1 MFGANKFVKAKEWNG
16 KERFEVDPGVTI
28 PATVKRIQEC
38 MQHKFQP
45 PEELI
50 DEAREELAADNANA
64 LLKMA
69 RALPAEA
76 WDLAL
81 QSKEQVDPEKWA
93 MRAEALALVNSWFS
107 DALAIQLG
115 GPLHL
120 HILKDEKFKE

>member
-1 MFGANKFVKAKEWNG
+1 MFDVKKFTKKKAWAG
-16 KERFEVDPGVTI
+16 KERFEVEPGEFF

-38 MQHKFQP
+38 LKHPFQP

-50 DEAREELAADNANA
+50 DEARGELAADNANA

-69 RALPAEA
+69 RALPADA

-81 QSKEQVDPEKWA
+81 QPKEQADPEKWTV
-93 MRAEALALVNSWFS
+93 RAQALALISSWFK

-120 HILKDEKFKE
+120 HILKDERFKE